1 MATTTGQSTGNI
13 KKNNVK
19 SGTHTVTIKKLISV
33 TFNKTSFDIADKIS
47 FTIKST
53 GMTGA
58 PLSIQLMEKDLNCSG
73 YRVDSMDT
81 TISSDSMTIDWQFPV
96 DKVKKMRTYVRP
108 KMPRYYVNV
117 YKKNNEVSGIL
128 KSNEIDITGKLRI
141 SIENENGIAVKDQ
154 KFTIKLSNG
163 ILISGVTN
171 QAGIFEKKNVLLG
184 EHTISFISNPL
195 ISKGKPEVLESP
207 IKGKTF
213 ILDMFDTNRF
223 FSGNCI
229 VKCLHQV
236 DNRYRWVLDPPEFCI
251 VESKKAGK
259 AEPDKVSI
267 YYNKDYKLTCNN
279 TDITKARES
288 IFNRYDQVCS
298 HSVAG
303 ATLPV
308 FDKRYWK
315 WLNTE
320 VRYEIK
326 GGPKPLVL
334 KAYPSNEYALS
345 ICFPTPSIFE
355 SGAKYGDKV
364 VENFEDKKIK
374 PLVPKI
380 FKFQPKQPDQGKW
393 GVLEHP
399 LAIMSTDR
407 PVAFSINGQEIN
419 LSFLD
424 AIGSILTI
432 YKKVNSIVDLI
443 KQNIPEAGFYYKFD
457 NKFFE
462 GKLGLAWSW
471 KEYKDHRAFVGVA
484 ASIEL
489 TLVSI
494 TIELGIGF
502 DICNVAG
509 QLYGSLAGDIKIA
522 ASLERISP
530 DNVIDLVI
538 PFAANIGLTFGARV
552 KAGTLIRADAL
563 VTSGLNFTAGK
574 FKCNSSDGLGFEMNL
589 KWTGIK
595 AKVAVSAGVGKSGG
609 NKLPTGQQ
617 AEAFNS
623 GKEWVWA
630 DECDWGLIKWPSE
643 EKYVPDHLPS
653 NEISSIF
660 ETIFTKWR
668 NVTVYDSI
676 GIEYKRSDV
685 INRLVKEIDNKKD
698 MKRTKNV
705 VEAIARKVRED
716 FKNSY
721 ETVNGSTGLQLAK
734 FNKYLKSEFVKLLQS
749 NIDTSLQ
756 LMNKLK

>member
-1 MATTTGQSTGNI
+1 MGTTTGQSTGNI

-53 GMTGA
+53 GMTGV

-81 TISSDSMTIDWQFPV
+81 TISSDSMTIDWQFSI

-108 KMPRYYVNV
+108 KMPRYYLSV
-117 YKKNNEVSGIL
+117 YKKNDSVSGIL
-128 KSNEIDITGKLRI
+128 KSNEIDITTKLRI
-141 SIENENGIAVKDQ
+141 SIENENGGAVKGQ

-163 ILISGVTN
+163 ILITDVTN
-171 QAGIFEKKNVLLG
+171 QAGIFEKKNVFLG
-184 EHTISFISNPL
+184 EHTITFASNPL

-213 ILDMFDTNRF
+213 ILDMFEKNRF

-236 DNRYRWVLDPPEFCI
+236 DNRYRWVLDPSEFCI
-251 VESKKAGK
+251 VESKNVGK
-259 AEPDKVSI
+259 AQPDKVSI

-279 TDITKARES
+279 TDIAKARES
-288 IFNRYDQVCS
+288 IFNRYDQICS
-298 HSVAG
+298 HSVTG
-303 ATLPV
+303 ASLPV

-320 VRYEIK
+320 VTYEIK

-355 SGAKYGDKV
+355 SGAKYGEKV
-364 VENFEDKKIK
+364 VENLEDKKIK

-380 FKFQPKQPDQGKW
+380 FKFQPNQPDQGKW
-393 GVLEHP
+393 SVLEHP

-407 PVAFSINGQEIN
+407 PVAFSINGQEIS

-432 YKKVNSIVDLI
+432 YKKVNSIVDMI